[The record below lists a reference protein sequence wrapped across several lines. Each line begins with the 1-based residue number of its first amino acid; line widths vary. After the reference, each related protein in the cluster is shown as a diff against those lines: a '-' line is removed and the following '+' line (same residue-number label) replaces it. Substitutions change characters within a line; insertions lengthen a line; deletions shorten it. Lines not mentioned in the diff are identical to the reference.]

1 MLILIASFLYISK
14 ETFASGRDIII
25 PSFIQ
30 FAFIVLVF
38 VIMAIIK
45 VRIAGKLM
53 LILMYI
59 FSAFFI
65 FLLISNLPYRGNE
78 IKISAAFI
86 AVPIALTYEGYLM
99 IKK

>member
-1 MLILIASFLYISK
+1 MKNKMLILIASFLYISK

-30 FAFIVLVF
+30 FAF
-38 VIMAIIK
+38 
-45 VRIAGKLM
+45 
-53 LILMYI
+53 MYI